1 MQIRIKDEE
10 NKKLKD
16 AVLKF
21 RDLNTEEKTTA
32 VQAVEAL
39 KVARSAWDWEE
50 IGDEVGIFELETQEA
65 VDH

>member
-16 AVLKF
+16 ALLKF

-39 KVARSAWDWEE
+39 KVARSAWDCEE
-50 IGDEVGIFELETQEA
+50 IDDEVGIFELETQGA